1 MAELLTVQELR
12 TYFYTSGKV
21 VRAVEGVSFRIGKG
35 ETMGLVGETGCGKS
49 VIALSLLRLIHYP
62 PGKIVHGNVYFEGR
76 DLLALAEKEM
86 RKSVRGKKIAMIF
99 QEPRSSFNPT
109 FRIGQQMVQVI
120 RAHEKV
126 TKKKAL
132 ERAKEMIEQVKI
144 ADGTRILNC
153 YPHELSGGMLQRAMI
168 AMELTCNP
176 LLFIADEPTTA
187 LDVTIQAQIMNL
199 LRRLRRDRGMAI
211 LLISHDLGVVAQ
223 LCDNVAVMYAGCI
236 VEYGPVDRIFLNP
249 IHPYTR
255 GLLNAVVGLGKET
268 EKLDVIPGDVPD
280 LTQPPPGCRFHPR
293 CGDAVERCRVEM
305 PGRIEVEPRHFVYCC
320 V

>member
-1 MAELLTVQELR
+1 
-12 TYFYTSGKV
+12 
-21 VRAVEGVSFRIGKG
+21 
-35 ETMGLVGETGCGKS
+35 
-49 VIALSLLRLIHYP
+49 
-62 PGKIVHGNVYFEGR
+62 
-76 DLLALAEKEM
+76 
-86 RKSVRGKKIAMIF
+86 
-99 QEPRSSFNPT
+99 
-109 FRIGQQMVQVI
+109 MVQVI

-132 ERAKEMIEQVKI
+132 ERAKEMIEQVKM
-144 ADGTRILNC
+144 ADGTRILNY

-199 LRRLRRDRGMAI
+199 LRRLQRDRGMAI
-211 LLISHDLGVVAQ
+211 LLISHDLGVIAQ
-223 LCDNVAVMYAGCI
+223 LCQNVAVMYAGCM

-255 GLLNAVVGLGKET
+255 GLLKAVVGLGKER

-280 LTQPPPGCRFHPR
+280 LTQPPPGCRFQPR
-293 CGDAVERCRVEM
+293 CRDAVGRCRVEM
-305 PGRIEVEPRHFVYCC
+305 PRRVEIEPRHFVYCYL
-320 V
+320 

>member
-1 MAELLTVQELR
+1 VAELLTVRELR
-12 TYFYTSGKV
+12 TYFYTSGEV
-21 VRAVEGVSFRIGKG
+21 VRAVEGVSFSIGRG

-49 VIALSLLRLIHYP
+49 VTALSLLRLIHYP
-62 PGKIVHGNVYFEGR
+62 PGRIVHGNIYFEGR
-76 DLLALAEKEM
+76 DLLTLTEKEM
-86 RKSVRGKKIAMIF
+86 RESIRGKKVAMIF
-99 QEPRSSFNPT
+99 QEPRSSFNPA

-132 ERAKEMIEQVKI
+132 ERAKEMIEQVKM
-144 ADGTRILNC
+144 ADGTRILNY

-199 LRRLRRDRGMAI
+199 LRRLQRDRGMAI
-211 LLISHDLGVVAQ
+211 LLISHDLGVIAQ
-223 LCDNVAVMYAGCI
+223 LCQNVAVMYAGCI

-255 GLLNAVVGLGKET
+255 GLLKAVVGLGKER

-280 LTQPPPGCRFHPR
+280 LTQPPPGCRFQPR
-293 CGDAVERCRVEM
+293 CRDAVGRCRVEM
-305 PGRIEVEPRHFVYCC
+305 PRRVEIEPRHFVYCYL
-320 V
+320 